1 MASILVIKKLS
12 PTMRTQLVSHPILGL
27 VIMTNP
33 SSEVAVTGF
42 LSEVKVTK
50 FTSEAAGT
58 EPFDSF
64 SIRLPGRH
72 CSDLFQLSKN
82 CIVRYKLGTESSFY
96 CWKLHHV

>member
-1 MASILVIKKLS
+1 VASILVIKKLS
-12 PTMRTQLVSHPILGL
+12 PTMRTQLVLHPILGL

-50 FTSEAAGT
+50 FMSEAAGT

-64 SIRLPGRH
+64 SIRSPGRL
-72 CSDLFQLSKN
+72 CGDLFQRFN
-82 CIVRYKLGTESSFY
+82 CIVRYKLSTESGFY
-96 CWKLHHV
+96 CWKLHHE